1 LNIEIIGATTSIKS
15 IGNDSK
21 LIENNLFVMIESVD
35 TELLNLNELLNEERL
50 KFTEE
55 SFKSLKNIYQ
65 STNEAYDQTFKL
77 LRKANKNVY
86 KLSTIQYNFQII

>member
-1 LNIEIIGATTSIKS
+1 MNIEIKGATTSIKS

-35 TELLNLNELLNEERL
+35 TELLNLNKLLNEERL

-55 SFKSLKNIYQ
+55 SFESMNNIYKL
-65 STNEAYDQTFKL
+65 TNEAYDQTLKL
-77 LRKANKNVY
+77 LRKANRNVS
-86 KLSTIQYNFQII
+86 K

>member
-1 LNIEIIGATTSIKS
+1 LNIEIKGATTSIKS

-35 TELLNLNELLNEERL
+35 TELLNLNKLLNEERL

-55 SFKSLKNIYQ
+55 SFESMNNIYKL
-65 STNEAYDQTFKL
+65 TNEAYDQTLKL
-77 LRKANKNVY
+77 LRKANRNVS
-86 KLSTIQYNFQII
+86 K